1 MILSDN
7 VEISFTD
14 RKRIAHAY
22 GKTGRFLLATSNFFF
37 INFTFAGRSLVI
49 KLLRKTAKSSFLT
62 LHYYEYYVYHRQD
75 IHKLNCDR
83 QLNTSY
89 FRLSIIMNHLLLA
102 LCFMTSVV
110 STTLYCPQESHP
122 KCTGTTP
129 TRSNN
134 PAALV
139 QPPAYITGMKTHHN
153 RGKFSQMRFV
163 KFQSNCYRR
172 YQNKHRPYYLQLFL
186 SFVK

>member
-7 VEISFTD
+7 VEISFMD

-22 GKTGRFLLATSNFFF
+22 DKTGRFLLATSIFFF

-89 FRLSIIMNHLLLA
+89 FRLSIIMNHLLLV

-110 STTLYCPQESHP
+110 STTLYCPKNHTLSAQGLLLRAP
-122 KCTGTTP
+122 TT
-129 TRSNN
+129 
-134 PAALV
+134 
-139 QPPAYITGMKTHHN
+139 
-153 RGKFSQMRFV
+153 
-163 KFQSNCYRR
+163 
-172 YQNKHRPYYLQLFL
+172 QLH
-186 SFVK
+186 

>member
-37 INFTFAGRSLVI
+37 YKFHICWTIPCDQAFEKDCQIFIPYTPLLWVLRVPSPGYSQI
-49 KLLRKTAKSSFLT
+49 KLWSTIKYFL
-62 LHYYEYYVYHRQD
+62 LPVKHYYEPSFA
-75 IHKLNCDR
+75 C
-83 QLNTSY
+83 
-89 FRLSIIMNHLLLA
+89 IMFYD
-102 LCFMTSVV
+102 LCGKYNIV
-110 STTLYCPQESHP
+110 LPQESHP

-139 QPPAYITGMKTHHN
+139 QPPAYITGMRTHHN

-172 YQNKHRPYYLQLFL
+172 YQNKHRPYYL
-186 SFVK
+186 